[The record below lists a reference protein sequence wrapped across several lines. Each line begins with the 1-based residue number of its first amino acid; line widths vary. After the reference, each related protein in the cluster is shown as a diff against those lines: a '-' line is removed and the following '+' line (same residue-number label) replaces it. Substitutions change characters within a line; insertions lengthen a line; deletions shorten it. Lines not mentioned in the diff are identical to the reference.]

1 MHFSL
6 HMYICIHIYTFLFTE
21 QASLLAFLTSGKV
34 GHLSAEKNVLT
45 DSELDRWSEMQ
56 KTNPEMILSG
66 ELLDQALQ
74 LVKEDD
80 PEEISGRDLDQLTD
94 QELESLVAERRD
106 LLQAQEIEVEQSEK
120 LLEGKGIFYQPL

>member
-1 MHFSL
+1 
-6 HMYICIHIYTFLFTE
+6 
-21 QASLLAFLTSGKV
+21 
-34 GHLSAEKNVLT
+34 
-45 DSELDRWSEMQ
+45 MQ

-120 LLEGKGIFYQPL
+120 LLEGKEGIFHQPP

>member
-1 MHFSL
+1 
-6 HMYICIHIYTFLFTE
+6 
-21 QASLLAFLTSGKV
+21 
-34 GHLSAEKNVLT
+34 
-45 DSELDRWSEMQ
+45 MQ

-80 PEEISGRDLDQLTD
+80 PEEISGGCGRDLDQLTD

-120 LLEGKGIFYQPL
+120 LLEGEGIFFSLI

>member
-1 MHFSL
+1 
-6 HMYICIHIYTFLFTE
+6 MYICIHINAFLFTE

-74 LVKEDD
+74 LVREDD
-80 PEEISGRDLDQLTD
+80 PEEIPGGCGGRDLDQLTD

-120 LLEGKGIFYQPL
+120 LLEGKGIFSQPL

>member
-1 MHFSL
+1 
-6 HMYICIHIYTFLFTE
+6 MYICIHIYTFLFTE

-120 LLEGKGIFYQPL
+120 LLEGKEGIFYQPF

>member
-1 MHFSL
+1 
-6 HMYICIHIYTFLFTE
+6 MYICIHIYTFLFTE

-74 LVKEDD
+74 LVREDD

-120 LLEGKGIFYQPL
+120 LLEGKEGIFHHPL

>member
-1 MHFSL
+1 MVL
-6 HMYICIHIYTFLFTE
+6 ICICIHIYTFLFTE

-120 LLEGKGIFYQPL
+120 LLEGKGIFYQPP

>member
-1 MHFSL
+1 
-6 HMYICIHIYTFLFTE
+6 MYICIHIYTFLFTE

>member
-1 MHFSL
+1 
-6 HMYICIHIYTFLFTE
+6 
-21 QASLLAFLTSGKV
+21 
-34 GHLSAEKNVLT
+34 
-45 DSELDRWSEMQ
+45 MQ

-80 PEEISGRDLDQLTD
+80 PEDISGGCGRDLDQLTD

-120 LLEGKGIFYQPL
+120 LLEGEEILRGFKLHLNTQEHITELPEIKPVVFNTYSEHSRAHSAHFASVFGNSVEFF